1 MFREVSELY
10 QAVILDHNRSPRNYG
25 KMADANFVG
34 EGKNPTCGDRFT
46 VFLKIEN
53 EAIKEISFHGSGC
66 AISKASASVMTTA
79 VKGKALAEVNALVEN
94 FQTVIKGEGGVAHA
108 SGELDAFAALKK
120 FPMRV
125 RCATLPWQALVA
137 AIKTQMTPE

>member
-1 MFREVSELY
+1 MFRDVSELY
-10 QAVILDHNRSPRNYG
+10 QSVILDHNRSPRNYG

-53 EAIKEISFHGSGC
+53 EAIREISFHGSGC
-66 AISKASASVMTTA
+66 AISKASASVMTNA
-79 VKGKALAEVNALVEN
+79 LKGKALSDVNPLVEQ
-94 FQTVIKGEGGVAHA
+94 FQRVIKGSAETSSAA
-108 SGELDAFAALKK
+108 GELDAFVAVRK

-125 RCATLPWQALVA
+125 KCAMLPWQALVA
-137 AIKTQMTPE
+137 ALKSPVTPS